1 MFQAKSSQDN
11 VIPGIYLVP
20 WAGLKEDPSG
30 FLQELENCDLLATS
44 PQYWGPRSVYE
55 KIHCQFEA

>member
-1 MFQAKSSQDN
+1 MFQAKRSQES

-30 FLQELENCDLLATS
+30 FLQELGN
-44 PQYWGPRSVYE
+44 
-55 KIHCQFEA
+55 

>member
-20 WAGLKEDPSG
+20 WAGLKEDPRG
-30 FLQELENCDLLATS
+30 FLQELENRDLLATS
-44 PQYWGPRSVYE
+44 PQYWGP
-55 KIHCQFEA
+55 